1 MSQYARAERSLM
13 VHLLTEHGP
22 DAPTLCE
29 GWTTRDLAAHLVIRE
44 RRPDASAGLVVKPLA
59 KRMDRVRAEFAGQPW
74 DRLVDLV
81 RTGPGKWSP
90 FALPGADEAAN
101 TVEYFVHC
109 EDVRRAQPGW
119 EPRALDAGLT
129 ETLWRRLQRSAS
141 LMGRKSPVGLVL
153 KRPDGQT
160 AVAHK
165 GAPVV
170 TVTGEPTE
178 LLLFMFGRQA
188 QSVVEAEGNE
198 ADVAAVK
205 AAKFGF

>member
-1 MSQYARAERSLM
+1 MSRYARGERSLM
-13 VHLLTEHGP
+13 VDLLTEFGP

-29 GWTTRDLAAHLVIRE
+29 GWTTRDLAAHLAVRE

-59 KRMDRVRAEFAGQPW
+59 KRLDRVQAEYAGQPW
-74 DRLVDLV
+74 DELVDLV

-90 FALPGADEAAN
+90 FAIPGAEEAAN

-119 EPRALDAGLT
+119 EPRPLDPGLT
-129 ETLWRRLQRSAS
+129 EALWRRLSRTAGM
-141 LMGRKSPVGLVL
+141 MGRRAPVGLVL

-160 AVAHK
+160 AVARK

-170 TVTGEPTE
+170 TVTGEPGE
-178 LLLFMFGRQA
+178 LVLFMFGRQA
-188 QSVVEAEGNE
+188 HSVVTAEGAE
-198 ADVAAVK
+198 ADVAAVQ
-205 AAKFGF
+205 AAKFGV